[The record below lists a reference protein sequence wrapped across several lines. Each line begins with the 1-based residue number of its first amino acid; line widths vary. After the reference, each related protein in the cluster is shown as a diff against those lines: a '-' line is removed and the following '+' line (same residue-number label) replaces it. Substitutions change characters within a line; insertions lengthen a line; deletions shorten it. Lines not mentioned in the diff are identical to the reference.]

1 MTETNEPTPTEP
13 TPTDST
19 SAAPP
24 PFQAPAADAT
34 PEVAPA
40 PAAPAATAYAAG
52 NPAALGKI
60 RGTGACV
67 LLTIVTLGFY
77 TWYWYFKT
85 SEEMKEHSG
94 EGVGGGIALVLAIF
108 VGFVMPFVSS
118 NEVGKLYQRRG
129 QQAPVTAMTGLWFI
143 LLGWFF
149 LVGCLVWFVK
159 TNGALN
165 EYWRSLGQT
174 EG

>member
-19 SAAPP
+19 DAAPP

-40 PAAPAATAYAAG
+40 PAAPAATMYATG